1 MSKYFFAYLATATV
15 FLAIDFI
22 WLSQVARKFYVD
34 ALGDLL
40 LERPNIAAAA
50 GFYAV
55 YAAGI
60 VFFAVLPAMK
70 SGSALTAL
78 THGALFGFFAY
89 ATYDMTNYATLRH
102 WPVSV
107 TVVDVLWGTVL
118 TGFSAF
124 SGYLIMRQLTGG

>member
-1 MSKYFFAYLATATV
+1 MFKYFLAYLATVTV

-22 WLSQVARKFYVD
+22 WLSQVARRFYAD

-50 GFYAV
+50 GFYTV

-70 SGSALTAL
+70 SGSAMSAL
-78 THGALFGFFAY
+78 THGARFGFFAY

-107 TVVDVLWGTVL
+107 TAVDILWGTLL

-124 SGYLIMRQLTGG
+124 SGYLIMRQLTGS

>member
-1 MSKYFFAYLATATV
+1 MFKYFIAYIATATV

-102 WPVSV
+102 WPISV
-107 TVVDVLWGTVL
+107 TVVDIIWGTAL
-118 TGFSAF
+118 TGISAF
-124 SGYLIMRQLTGG
+124 FGYLITRQFIGS